1 MTVCVDRAV
10 QNKIVVSLAALLKNL
25 CFASFI
31 TVLSVVFVH
40 KYVFSY
46 KLMCTHMRVAKLQ
59 DSGTYSRLTAL

>member
-31 TVLSVVFVH
+31 TVLPSVVFVH

-46 KLMCTHMRVAKLQ
+46 KLMWGHTCVLQNYKIVAHIA
-59 DSGTYSRLTAL
+59 G

>member
-40 KYVFSY
+40 KYVCVFHIS
-46 KLMCTHMRVAKLQ
+46 
-59 DSGTYSRLTAL
+59 

>member
-46 KLMCTHMRVAKLQ
+46 KLMCTHTCVLLQ
-59 DSGTYSRLTAL
+59 NYKIAAYIAG